1 MNPSHDETIV
11 DIRGLGKTYGSA
23 EVLSDVSFAIKAG
36 ECFGLLGPNG
46 AGKSTIIKVIYGV
59 VARSRGDLQV
69 MGFDPQVDAMELR
82 RHLGVVMQEDALDE
96 AMTVRNNMMMFCRFH
111 NLKGAEAA
119 KRVDALLESMSLSVK
134 AHARISALS
143 GGMRRRLAFV
153 RSLLSQPKLL
163 ILDEPTT
170 GLDPAV
176 RHALWDKIRE
186 LKRGGTTI
194 LLTTHYMDEAE
205 LLCDRLVVID
215 QGRVNIQGQPRHLI
229 DEHCPG
235 YVAVFSQGTDL
246 AAGAIR
252 REYATLDA
260 YTLELKRGAMAP
272 HVLRPANLED
282 VFLKL
287 TGRVL
292 KEND

>member
-1 MNPSHDETIV
+1 MNPSKGETIV

-23 EVLSDVSFAIKAG
+23 EVLSDVSFTIKAG

-111 NLKGAEAA
+111 SLKGAEAA
-119 KRVDALLESMSLSVK
+119 KRVDDLLESMSLLMK
-134 AHARISALS
+134 AHARISTLS

-215 QGRVNIQGQPRHLI
+215 QGRVNIQGKPRQLI

-235 YVAVFSQGTDL
+235 YVAVFGQGSDL
-246 AAGAIR
+246 AAGAMR
-252 REYATLDA
+252 REYASLDA
-260 YTLELKRGAMAP
+260 YSLELKQGAMAP